1 MGRSTDKP
9 VILALLVVPFSKTSP
24 TMLELKLR
32 AELRPK
38 GSKSV
43 SPKSMSARIEKNFG
57 VEPSQNLMF
66 RKCVSFVTNQGFTE
80 ELPNPPPK
88 LLEPQVDAWVPE
100 IGMKNDVIKTSR
112 PRKLI
117 SLFFM
122 L

>member
-1 MGRSTDKP
+1 
-9 VILALLVVPFSKTSP
+9 
-24 TMLELKLR
+24 
-32 AELRPK
+32 
-38 GSKSV
+38 
-43 SPKSMSARIEKNFG
+43 MSARIEKNFG
-57 VEPSQNLMF
+57 EEPSQNLMF
-66 RKCVSFVTNQGFTE
+66 RKCVSFVTNQGFEE